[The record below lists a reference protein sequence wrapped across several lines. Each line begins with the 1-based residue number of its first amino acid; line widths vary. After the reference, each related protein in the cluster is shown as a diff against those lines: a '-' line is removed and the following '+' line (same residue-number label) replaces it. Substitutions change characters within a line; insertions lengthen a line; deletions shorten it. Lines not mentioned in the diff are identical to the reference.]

1 MCVWVHWS
9 IRFPR
14 YIKFHHTTIGFPY
27 QHVHSLG
34 VALFFGQETAAE
46 KEKKKAPK
54 TRWMERPKRG
64 NERWVSNQLL
74 RTRIWIRIQILFYAL
89 SYSADFISSFGCFY
103 GGNPLFEARFS
114 ALFFVIVMMT
124 NHLRTESGE
133 SSERPRKK
141 EVNFR
146 LNGGLSH
153 GELMANPSGLKAA

>member
-46 KEKKKAPK
+46 KEKKSAENEVDGEAKA
-54 TRWMERPKRG
+54 RQR
-64 NERWVSNQLL
+64 
-74 RTRIWIRIQILFYAL
+74 AL
-89 SYSADFISSFGCFY
+89 SIKSTSPDSDLDSDSDSFLCFIVNRCSRPDSR
-103 GGNPLFEARFS
+103 LF
-114 ALFFVIVMMT
+114 FFVIVMMT